1 MTSVPT
7 VLTTLGLGASLGVL
21 HAFDADHLVALT
33 TMAADDGS
41 RRRTSAIGIVWGMG
55 HAAALTAVGAL
66 VIGFRWTMPAGLAF
80 WLEML
85 VAAMLVALGATAV
98 RRGLGGPVVHAH
110 VHVHG
115 GTVHVHRHLHAHGL
129 ARHDGLL
136 HALAHAGRRPFA
148 VGLVHGLAGSAALT
162 LLVLSTIP
170 SPLVALAY
178 IAVFGLGSISGMGLA
193 SALVALPL
201 GVASVAA
208 VRDRL
213 RVVVGAGGMVFGG
226 VLALRL
232 LAEQG
237 LLGR

>member
-1 MTSVPT
+1 VTSVPT
-7 VLTTLGLGASLGVL
+7 VLSTLGLGASLGVL

-33 TMAADDGS
+33 TMATDQAS

-55 HAAALTAVGAL
+55 HATALAAVGAL
-66 VIGFRWTMPAGLAF
+66 VVLFRWTMPAGLAF

-85 VAAMLVALGATAV
+85 VAAMLVTLGATAV
-98 RRGLGGPVVHAH
+98 RRGLRGAVLHEH
-110 VHVHG
+110 VHEHG
-115 GTVHVHRHLHAHGL
+115 GTVHAHRHLHAHAVGG
-129 ARHDGLL
+129 HDGLL
-136 HALAHAGRRPFA
+136 HSLTHAGRRPFV

-178 IAVFGLGSISGMGLA
+178 ILVFGLGSIGGMGVA

-201 GVASVAA
+201 GMASV
-208 VRDRL
+208 VLLRDRL
-213 RVVVGAGGMVFGG
+213 RVVVGAGGMVFGC